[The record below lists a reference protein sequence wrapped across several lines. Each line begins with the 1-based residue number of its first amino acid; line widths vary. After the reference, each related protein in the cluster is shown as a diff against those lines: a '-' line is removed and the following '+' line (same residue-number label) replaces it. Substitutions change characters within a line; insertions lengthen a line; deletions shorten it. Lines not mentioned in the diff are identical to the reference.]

1 MSAKAML
8 DAIWTRLAASTVYT
22 TVGGRIGLAELPADT
37 ALPLVVYDFD
47 GPPSASKM
55 FGNVE
60 RFEGTVVF
68 RIYQSSAAGNTLHTI
83 SADILTAMSGTI
95 SPTGFDRLTAV
106 RVSVG
111 SPSFSDDGWSME
123 DRYRVVGFKTS

>member
-47 GPPSASKM
+47 APPSASKM

-68 RIYQSSAAGNTLHTI
+68 RIYQSSAAGKPPPTRTFCTI
-83 SADILTAMSGTI
+83 SE
-95 SPTGFDRLTAV
+95 FVVHAV
-106 RVSVG
+106 CTHRV
-111 SPSFSDDGWSME
+111 PGWLLS
-123 DRYRVVGFKTS
+123 KK